1 MGFLASSAS
10 RQPLPVKITKT
21 PLTVPWN
28 SVENSWALR
37 TQRPQV
43 PSPGHL
49 SIREPHLCR
58 AKRVSQVSSRAFRSV
73 DRSGRWTLLA
83 WLPIGGDLE
92 STSMHLGLRICTPVF
107 ILICIPPVMESR
119 CFKEEADPSP
129 SPGGGD
135 LPALWP
141 QSLVRVLFSGMVR
154 KFSGACSFGGVRLEE
169 LFLYW
174 ITRWSLLLAAIL
186 WPRGKAEVHRRQR
199 GDLERKALGD
209 SAESLAKLCS
219 NLPRSLWRSQ
229 LQEPLSS
236 LKSLVLCY
244 LGTNCA

>member
-10 RQPLPVKITKT
+10 RQPLPVKITKA

-49 SIREPHLCR
+49 SIRELHLCR

-92 STSMHLGLRICTPVF
+92 STSIHLGLRICISVF
-107 ILICIPPVMESR
+107 ILICIPPVMEPR

-129 SPGGGD
+129 SPGGRD
-135 LPALWP
+135 LLARWP

-154 KFSGACSFGGVRLEE
+154 GESFLVLVLSEE
-169 LFLYW
+169 F
-174 ITRWSLLLAAIL
+174 A
-186 WPRGKAEVHRRQR
+186 
-199 GDLERKALGD
+199 
-209 SAESLAKLCS
+209 
-219 NLPRSLWRSQ
+219 WRSCSSTGSRGGRYYWQ
-229 LQEPLSS
+229 PFCGQEE
-236 LKSLVLCY
+236 KQKCT
-244 LGTNCA
+244 GDRGET